1 MLFILFKFN
10 EKDLLLGKQLAYS
23 IYFCSITE
31 IVALLAKYYSFSLD
45 EGNSILLSKW
55 LVLLFWVDLSVLAY
69 LYLTSYLFST
79 LNKLGSYV
87 W

>member
-10 EKDLLLGKQLAYS
+10 EKDLLLGKQLSYS

-45 EGNSILLSKW
+45 EGNSILLSK
-55 LVLLFWVDLSVLAY
+55 
-69 LYLTSYLFST
+69 
-79 LNKLGSYV
+79 
-87 W
+87 